1 MQLQSHQKSE
11 AAEILQGQHVIVWPF
26 APGFYA
32 RDMLYR
38 LWSIVEQDGEM
49 DKLLHNSFALPS
61 HDIVDCRG
69 DLVSFIQ
76 QLSRPDIFLLV
87 AQDRERDEIAAFFWL
102 DSFAA
107 INHRAHA
114 NVYVRKEFRGVA
126 GLEASRIALRY
137 CHEIIQVKN
146 IWIQTPWEGAIAYAV
161 RIGFERVARLPRF
174 HLINGEEY
182 DSHILVSRG
191 VVNG

>member
-1 MQLQSHQKSE
+1 MELQSQKSE

-38 LWSIVEQDGEM
+38 LWSIVEQDGEI
-49 DKLLHNSFALPS
+49 DKLLHGAFALPS

-69 DLVSFIQ
+69 DLVTFVQ
-76 QLSRPDIFLLV
+76 TLAKPDVFLLV
-87 AQDRERDEIAAFFWL
+87 AQTRAKDEIAAFFWL

-107 INHRAHA
+107 VNHRAHA
-114 NVYVRKEFRGVA
+114 NVYVRKQFRGVE

-146 IWIQTPWEGAIAYAV
+146 IWMQTPWTGAVAYGV
-161 RIGFERVARLPRF
+161 RIGFERVATLPGF
-174 HLINGEEY
+174 YLINGEEY
-182 DSHILVSRG
+182 DSHILVSRRTD
-191 VVNG
+191 NG